1 MIAPLNPA
9 TKGKTK
15 RQKMVE
21 LKNIEKIYP
30 NGFHALKNINLKV
43 NEGEIYGIIGFSGAG
58 KSTLIRTINLLEA
71 PSSGEVIVNGKNL
84 ASLSARELRTE
95 RQKIGMIFQHFNLL
109 TSKSVF
115 ENIAFALEIA
125 RWERGAIKARV
136 AELLELVDLSDKAKS
151 YPSQLSGGQ
160 KQRVAIARAL
170 ANHPHLLLCDEATSA
185 LDTKSTKSI
194 LALLKNIQARLNL
207 TIILITH
214 QIDVIRA
221 ICDKMCVISNGKIVE
236 SGAVEDIFIA
246 PQNDITKE
254 LIAFLPPAKDENLAR
269 LLDDKSDIYR
279 IIFTGSD
286 AHKPL
291 ISQMVR
297 QFGVDVNILS
307 GSIDELHCAELGHL
321 VIKILGDSAQIARA
335 TEWLKTK
342 GVILRKV

>member
-1 MIAPLNPA
+1 
-9 TKGKTK
+9 
-15 RQKMVE
+15 MVE

-30 NGFHALKNINLKV
+30 NGFHALKNINLRV
-43 NEGEIYGIIGFSGAG
+43 ESGEIYGIIGFSGAG
-58 KSTLIRTINLLEA
+58 KSTLIRIINLLEA

-125 RWERGAIKARV
+125 GWERSAIKARV

-185 LDTKSTKSI
+185 LDTKTTKSI
-194 LALLKNIQARLNL
+194 LALLKSIQARLNL

-254 LIAFLPPAKDENLAR
+254 LIAFLLPAKDENLAR
-269 LLDDKSDIYR
+269 LLDDKSDVYR
-279 IIFTGSD
+279 VIFTGSD

-307 GSIDELHCAELGHL
+307 GSIDEVQSTELGHL
-321 VIKILGDSAQIARA
+321 VIKMLGNEVQKSNAI
-335 TEWLKTK
+335 EWLKTK
-342 GVILRKV
+342 GIILRKV

>member
-1 MIAPLNPA
+1 
-9 TKGKTK
+9 
-15 RQKMVE
+15 MVE

-30 NGFHALKNINLKV
+30 NGFHALKNINLRV
-43 NEGEIYGIIGFSGAG
+43 ESGEIYGIIGFSGAG
-58 KSTLIRTINLLEA
+58 KSTLIRIINLLEA

-125 RWERGAIKARV
+125 GWERSAIKARV

-185 LDTKSTKSI
+185 LDTKTTKSI
-194 LALLKNIQARLNL
+194 LALLKSIQACLNL

-254 LIAFLPPAKDENLAR
+254 LIAFLPPAKDENLTR
-269 LLDDKSDIYR
+269 LLDDKSDVYR
-279 IIFTGSD
+279 VIFTGSD

-307 GSIDELHCAELGHL
+307 GSIDEVQSTELGHL
-321 VIKILGDSAQIARA
+321 VIKMLGNEMQKSNAI
-335 TEWLKTK
+335 EWLKTK